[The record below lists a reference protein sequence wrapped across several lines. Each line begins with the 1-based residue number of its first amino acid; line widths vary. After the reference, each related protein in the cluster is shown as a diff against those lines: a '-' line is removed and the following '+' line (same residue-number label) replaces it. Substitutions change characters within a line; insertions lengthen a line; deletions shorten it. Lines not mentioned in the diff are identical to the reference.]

1 MTAPQ
6 YERLSAPFRTERRK
20 RLLLAGN
27 RGLTWACYV
36 LYPLML
42 AALLF
47 GGRTWDA
54 LRGLLV
60 PGISFAAL
68 SLIRSAVNR
77 PRPYEALDIDPII
90 RKDTKGK
97 SMPSRHV
104 FSIFVIAMTGLWILP
119 PLGVVLLILGG
130 VLAWVRVVGGVH
142 YPSDVAVG
150 AAAGIIC
157 GWIGYWLIG

>member
-6 YERLSAPFRTERRK
+6 YERLSAPFRSERRI

-27 RGLTWACYV
+27 RALTWGCYV

-42 AALLF
+42 AALLLL
-47 GGRTWDA
+47 GRRWDA

-68 SLIRSAVNR
+68 SLVRGAINR
-77 PRPYEALDIDPII
+77 PRPYEALDIAPII
-90 RKDTKGK
+90 HKDTHGK

-104 FSIFVIAMTGLWILP
+104 FSIFVIAMTGLWLLP
-119 PLGVVLLILGG
+119 PLGVVLLLLGAA
-130 VLAWVRVVGGVH
+130 LALVRVIGGVH

-150 AAAGIIC
+150 AAVGIAC
-157 GWIGYWLIG
+157 GWIGYWLI